1 MGTVKQSSQE
11 IVWSIEGQGGLCAWP
26 VQSNNCQIIF
36 DFWQRYQQVL
46 TWIRKTSKN
55 KVYTPAPRNQIK
67 WAHCTIFYQNCPFP
81 TIDSIYLKSMWNF
94 PGCHR
99 PCRLEFQ
106 AVVRIKDFLLQKVN
120 SLKKPK
126 SGPPS
131 SQASVSPW
139 QVFLGYLDTQLYVAQ
154 NVSSRYMLI
163 VYNYACTYNYYI
175 YIYIV
180 HICS

>member
-1 MGTVKQSSQE
+1 MDT
-11 IVWSIEGQGGLCAWP
+11 
-26 VQSNNCQIIF
+26 
-36 DFWQRYQQVL
+36 
-46 TWIRKTSKN
+46 KN
-55 KVYTPAPRNQIK
+55 KVYTPVPRNQIK
-67 WAHCTIFYQNCPFP
+67 LAHCTIFYQNCPFP

-131 SQASVSPW
+131 SQASQVGGSFPLAGVPW
-139 QVFLGYLDTQLYVAQ
+139 ISTQLYIAQ
-154 NVSSRYMLI
+154 NVSSRYMLM

-175 YIYIV
+175 YTRTYMQLMFSPNGTHVFCFPILSFPRWVYRR
-180 HICS
+180 S